1 MGPKIPLESQ
11 SLQRA
16 DSSSSHSDQNDHNM
30 AAADRLRPGL
40 SPLASKSARPHSA
53 QVGNQIDT
61 SDSTDTENYGKR
73 RKFKTKHQLDKNKSS
88 SDNQLVDNTT
98 EATKASKPTP
108 DSRVINVLP
117 NVPNDISNGTLPF
130 SSNSEAMKQN
140 SDSVGLKQNS
150 DSVGLKQHLSADQLT
165 ALSPS
170 VSVANSAK
178 PPQSSQSAV
187 NLNSSYDSLNTNSHQ
202 RNATHIQ
209 NGQVNFLSPGQVNS
223 LAPNPAGRLSREVSV
238 SSHSSSQSDLA
249 REGDGTAVE
258 KKGHVVY
265 HWAMIQLSMTPEVER
280 FMQGIVSIVPPCHV
294 RDSSREKFPPRSNTN
309 QAVQPQKIVRG
320 LKFQI

>member
-16 DSSSSHSDQNDHNM
+16 DSSSSHSDQNDHNI

-40 SPLASKSARPHSA
+40 SPMASKSARPHSA

-88 SDNQLVDNTT
+88 SDNQLVDNVP
-98 EATKASKPTP
+98 EVTKGSKPVP

-130 SSNSEAMKQN
+130 SSNSEAI
-140 SDSVGLKQNS
+140 KQNS

-187 NLNSSYDSLNTNSHQ
+187 NLNTSYDSLNTNSHQ

-209 NGQVNFLSPGQVNS
+209 NGQVNSLSPGQVNS
-223 LAPNPAGRLSREVSV
+223 LAPNPAGRLSRDVSV

-280 FMQGIVSIVPPCHV
+280 FMQGIVSIVPPCHL
-294 RDSSREKFPPRSNTN
+294 RDSS
-309 QAVQPQKIVRG
+309 
-320 LKFQI
+320 